1 MFQLVK
7 FSCGCVGTKPV
18 GGTSTIINSCD
29 GEGNLSFYQRKIDLK
44 TFEPLDPKETEEFRG
59 QIERL
64 ILDGYNMKTM
74 RSVLG
79 VQTQLKK
86 LLE

>member
-1 MFQLVK
+1 MVK
-7 FSCGCVGTKPV
+7 
-18 GGTSTIINSCD
+18 SCD
-29 GEGNLSFYQRKIDLK
+29 GEGNLSFYQRKVENK
-44 TFEPLDPKETEEFRG
+44 SFRPLSSEETEEFRS
-59 QIERL
+59 ELEKL
-64 ILDGYNMKTM
+64 ILDGYNMKAM

>member
-7 FSCGCVGTKPV
+7 FSCGCIGTKPV
-18 GGTSTIINSCD
+18 EGTSTIVNSCD
-29 GEGNLSFYQRKIDLK
+29 GEGNLSFYQRDIDLK
-44 TFEPLDPKETEEFRG
+44 TFEPLDPKETEEFRT

>member
-7 FSCGCVGTKPV
+7 FSCGCIGTKPV
-18 GGTSTIINSCD
+18 QGISTVIDSCD
-29 GEGNLSFYQRKIDLK
+29 GEGGLSFYQRTLDKA
-44 TFEPLDPKETEEFRG
+44 FEPLEPEVNENYREEI
-59 QIERL
+59 QKL
-64 ILDGYNMKTM
+64 IFDGYNMKTI